1 MADTEQTASTPLYAL
16 LPPALKQI
24 LLLVGLAAAV
34 AAGVAL
40 VLWSQAGNYTP
51 LYSGLSERDIGEITA
66 QLDGSGVKYKLDP
79 ANGGLLVASDRK
91 YEVRMQLASS
101 GLPRGTGFGVDEMPN
116 RSTFGQTPFMENA
129 LYVRAV
135 ETELARTIGA
145 MQPVENAR
153 VHLALPPQSVF
164 LRQKR
169 EPSASV
175 LLKLY
180 SGRRLDEG
188 QVQAVVHLVAS
199 SVPELLPSRVTV
211 VDQAG
216 TLLTGAAND
225 DTASLT
231 SSQFDYR
238 KQLEQEYSRR
248 IEGLLGSIVGAER
261 VRASVSAELD
271 FTVTEQTR
279 ESFDPA
285 VQVVRSE
292 QTSEDSHRGQGVEGV
307 PGALSNQPPEIT
319 PQPRAATGA
328 ARPAAAGTGRAAPA
342 GAAAATTTEA
352 EPQSVSRSST
362 RNFEL
367 DKTVSHTRQAVGLI
381 KRLSIGVLVDNRPPA
396 NGRGAGTPLAE
407 QELASLTELV
417 KKSVGFDEMRG
428 DTISVLNSAFQPA
441 AAVQNPPA
449 PSFWERPQFWSI
461 ARQALGALLVLV
473 LAWFVLRPMM
483 QMLTRP
489 QPISAMPVAVEYSAQ
504 MYPAMAGGRPMG
516 LPVSYDDRMAAAR
529 SVAGQ
534 DPRQVAQ
541 VVRNWVGEEN
551 G

>member
-1 MADTEQTASTPLYAL
+1 
-16 LPPALKQI
+16 
-24 LLLVGLAAAV
+24 
-34 AAGVAL
+34 
-40 VLWSQAGNYTP
+40 
-51 LYSGLSERDIGEITA
+51 
-66 QLDGSGVKYKLDP
+66 
-79 ANGGLLVASDRK
+79 
-91 YEVRMQLASS
+91 
-101 GLPRGTGFGVDEMPN
+101 
-116 RSTFGQTPFMENA
+116 
-129 LYVRAV
+129 
-135 ETELARTIGA
+135 
-145 MQPVENAR
+145 MQPVESAR

-175 LLKLY
+175 MLKLY

-216 TLLTGAAND
+216 TLLTGGATD
-225 DTASLT
+225 ETASLT

-248 IEGLLGSIVGAER
+248 IEGLLGSIVGADR

-279 ESFDPA
+279 ESFDPG

-292 QTSEDSHRGQGVEGV
+292 QTSEDSHRGEGVQGV

-319 PQPRAATGA
+319 PQ
-328 ARPAAAGTGRAAPA
+328 ARPAAGGARAGGA
-342 GAAAATTTEA
+342 GAAAAAAAANATTA
-352 EPQSVSRSST
+352 EPMSTSRSAT

-367 DKTVSHTRQAVGLI
+367 DKTVSHTRQAVGAI
-381 KRLSIGVLVDNRPPA
+381 KRLSIGVLIDNKPPA

-441 AAVQNPPA
+441 AAVANPPA

-461 ARQALGALLVLV
+461 ARQVLGAVLVLV
-473 LAWFVLRPMM
+473 LGWFVLRPMM
-483 QMLTRP
+483 AMLTRP
-489 QPISAMPVAVEYSAQ
+489 QPIAAAPVAIEYSAQ
-504 MYPAMAGGRPMG
+504 MFPAMAGGRPIG

-541 VVRNWVGEEN
+541 VVRNWVAEEN

>member
-1 MADTEQTASTPLYAL
+1 MADVDQTARSTPLYAL
-16 LPPALKQI
+16 LPPAVKQM

-40 VLWSQAGNYTP
+40 VLWSQGGNYTP

-66 QLDGSGVKYKLDP
+66 QLDGAGVKYKLDP
-79 ANGGLLVASDRK
+79 SSGGLLVPSDKK

-101 GLPRGTGFGVDEMPN
+101 GLPHGTGFGVEDMPN
-116 RSTFGQTPFMENA
+116 KSTFGQTPFMENA

-135 ETELARTIGA
+135 ETELSRTIGS
-145 MQPVENAR
+145 MQPVESAR

-175 LLKLY
+175 MLKLY

-188 QVQAVVHLVAS
+188 QVQAVVHLVAA
-199 SVPELLPSRVTV
+199 SVPELSPSHVTV

-216 TLLTGAAND
+216 TLLTNGSSD
-225 DTASLT
+225 ETASLS
-231 SSQFDYR
+231 SSQFEYR

-279 ESFDPA
+279 ESFDPG

-292 QTSEDSHRGQGVEGV
+292 QTSEDSHRGEGVQGV
-307 PGALSNQPPEIT
+307 PGALSNQPPQVA
-319 PQPRAATGA
+319 PQTRATAGA
-328 ARPAAAGTGRAAPA
+328 RGANAAGEAPP
-342 GAAAATTTEA
+342 
-352 EPQSVSRSST
+352 EPQSVSRSAT

-367 DKTVSHTRQAVGLI
+367 DKTVSHTRQAVGAI
-381 KRLSIGVLVDNRPPA
+381 KRLSIGVLVDNKPAA
-396 NGRGAGTPLAE
+396 NGKGAGTPLAE

-441 AAVQNPPA
+441 AAVQAPPA
-449 PSFWERPQFWSI
+449 PGFWERPQFWTI
-461 ARQALGALLVLV
+461 ARQALGAVLV
-473 LAWFVLRPMM
+473 ILLAWFVLRPMM
-483 QMLTRP
+483 QVLTRP
-489 QPISAMPVAVEYSAQ
+489 QPIAAAAPAAVEYSAQ
-504 MYPAMAGGRPMG
+504 MYPAMLGGRPMG

-541 VVRNWVGEEN
+541 VVRSWVSEEN

>member
-1 MADTEQTASTPLYAL
+1 MADVDQTARSTPLYAL
-16 LPPALKQI
+16 LPPAVKQI

-40 VLWSQAGNYTP
+40 VLWSQGGNYTP

-66 QLDGSGVKYKLDP
+66 QLDGAGVKYKLDP
-79 ANGGLLVASDRK
+79 ANGGLLVPSDRK

-101 GLPRGTGFGVDEMPN
+101 GLPHGTGFGVEDMPN
-116 RSTFGQTPFMENA
+116 KSTFGQTPFMENA

-175 LLKLY
+175 MLKLY

-188 QVQAVVHLVAS
+188 QVQAVVHLVAA
-199 SVPELLPSRVTV
+199 SVPELLPSHVTV

-216 TLLTGAAND
+216 TLLTGASSD
-225 DTASLT
+225 DAASLS
-231 SSQFDYR
+231 SSQFEYR

-279 ESFDPA
+279 ESFDPGT
-285 VQVVRSE
+285 QVVRSE
-292 QTSEDSHRGQGVEGV
+292 QTSEDSHRGEGVQGV
-307 PGALSNQPPEIT
+307 PGALSNQPPQVAAQT
-319 PQPRAATGA
+319 RAQN
-328 ARPAAAGTGRAAPA
+328 AAANA
-342 GAAAATTTEA
+342 AAAATPA
-352 EPQSVSRSST
+352 EPQSVSRSAT

-367 DKTVSHTRQAVGLI
+367 DKTVSHTRQAVGAI
-381 KRLSIGVLVDNRPPA
+381 KRLSIGVLVDNRPAA

-417 KKSVGFDEMRG
+417 KKAVGFEEMRG
-428 DTISVLNSAFQPA
+428 DTISVLNSAFQQA

-449 PSFWERPQFWSI
+449 PSFWERPQFWTI
-461 ARQALGALLVLV
+461 ARQGLGAVLV
-473 LAWFVLRPMM
+473 ILLAWFVLRPMM
-483 QMLTRP
+483 QVLTRP
-489 QPISAMPVAVEYSAQ
+489 QPIAAATPAAVEYAAQ

-541 VVRNWVGEEN
+541 VVRSWVSEEN

>member
-1 MADTEQTASTPLYAL
+1 MADIDQTASATPLYAL

-40 VLWSQAGNYTP
+40 VLWSQGGNYTP

-79 ANGGLLVASDRK
+79 ANGGLLVPSDKK

-175 LLKLY
+175 MLKLY

-216 TLLTGAAND
+216 TLLTGAATD

-238 KQLEQEYSRR
+238 KNVEQEYSRR
-248 IEGLLGSIVGAER
+248 IEGLIGSVVGADR

-279 ESFDPA
+279 ESFDPG

-292 QTSEDSHRGQGVEGV
+292 QTSEDSHRGAGVEGV
-307 PGALSNQPPEIT
+307 PGALSNQPPEIA
-319 PQPRAATGA
+319 PQ
-328 ARPAAAGTGRAAPA
+328 ARPA
-342 GAAAATTTEA
+342 GAAA
-352 EPQSVSRSST
+352 
-362 RNFEL
+362 
-367 DKTVSHTRQAVGLI
+367 G
-381 KRLSIGVLVDNRPPA
+381 
-396 NGRGAGTPLAE
+396 GARAG
-407 QELASLTELV
+407 
-417 KKSVGFDEMRG
+417 
-428 DTISVLNSAFQPA
+428 A
-441 AAVQNPPA
+441 AAAADHAYQLAIGLEPDPA
-449 PSFWERPQFWSI
+449 VRRFLQ
-461 ARQALGALLVLV
+461 RQRETLH
-473 LAWFVLRPMM
+473 R
-483 QMLTRP
+483 
-489 QPISAMPVAVEYSAQ
+489 
-504 MYPAMAGGRPMG
+504 
-516 LPVSYDDRMAAAR
+516 
-529 SVAGQ
+529 
-534 DPRQVAQ
+534 
-541 VVRNWVGEEN
+541 
-551 G
+551 

>member
-1 MADTEQTASTPLYAL
+1 MADVDQTARSTPLYAL
-16 LPPALKQI
+16 LPPAVKQI

-40 VLWSQAGNYTP
+40 VLWSQGGNYTP

-66 QLDGSGVKYKLDP
+66 QLDGAGVRYKLDP
-79 ANGGLLVASDRK
+79 SSGGLLVPSDKK

-101 GLPRGTGFGVDEMPN
+101 GLPHGTGFGVEDMPN
-116 RSTFGQTPFMENA
+116 KSTFGQTPFMENA

-175 LLKLY
+175 MLKLY

-188 QVQAVVHLVAS
+188 QVQAVVHLVAA
-199 SVPELLPSRVTV
+199 SVPELLPSHVTV

-216 TLLTGAAND
+216 TLLTGASSD
-225 DTASLT
+225 DAASLS
-231 SSQFDYR
+231 SSQFEYR

-279 ESFDPA
+279 ESFDPG

-292 QTSEDSHRGQGVEGV
+292 QTSEDSHRGESVQGV
-307 PGALSNQPPEIT
+307 PGALSNQPPQVA
-319 PQPRAATGA
+319 PQTRGARGANGA
-328 ARPAAAGTGRAAPA
+328 ANAAGAEAP
-342 GAAAATTTEA
+342 A
-352 EPQSVSRSST
+352 EPQSVSRSAT

-367 DKTVSHTRQAVGLI
+367 DKTVSHTRQAVGAI
-381 KRLSIGVLVDNRPPA
+381 KRLSIGVLVDNKPAA

-407 QELASLTELV
+407 QELKSLTELV
-417 KKSVGFDEMRG
+417 KQSVGFDEMRG

-449 PSFWERPQFWSI
+449 PSFWERPQFWTI
-461 ARQALGALLVLV
+461 ARQALGAVLV
-473 LAWFVLRPMM
+473 LLLGWFVLRPMM
-483 QMLTRP
+483 AVLTRP
-489 QPISAMPVAVEYSAQ
+489 QPIAAAPAAVEYAAQ
-504 MYPAMAGGRPMG
+504 MYPAMVGGRPMG

-541 VVRNWVGEEN
+541 VVRSWVSEEN

>member
-1 MADTEQTASTPLYAL
+1 MADIEQAPRATPLYAL
-16 LPPALKQI
+16 LPPAFKQI

-40 VLWSQAGNYTP
+40 VLWSQGSNYTP
-51 LYSGLSERDIGEITA
+51 LYSGLSDRDVGEISA
-66 QLDGSGVKYKLDP
+66 QLDSAAVPYRVDP
-79 ANGGLLVASDRK
+79 AGGGLLVPSDRK
-91 YEVRMQLASS
+91 YEVRMQLAGS
-101 GLPRGTGFGVDEMPN
+101 GLPRGTGFGIEEMPD
-116 RSTFGQTPFMENA
+116 RGTFGQTPFMENA

-135 ETELARTIGA
+135 ETELARTIGS
-145 MQPVENAR
+145 MQPVESAR

-175 LLKLY
+175 MLKLF

-199 SVPELLPSRVTV
+199 SVPDLTPSRVTV
-211 VDQAG
+211 VDQS
-216 TLLTGAAND
+216 GAL
-225 DTASLT
+225 LT
-231 SSQFDYR
+231 SSATEGTSSLTGSQFEYR
-238 KQLEQEYSRR
+238 KQVEQDYSRR
-248 IEGLLGSIVGAER
+248 IEGMLGSIVGADR

-279 ESFDPA
+279 ESFDPN

-292 QTSEDSHRGQGVEGV
+292 QTNEDTRRGDGVQGV
-307 PGALSNQPPEIT
+307 PGALSNQPPEIV
-319 PQPRAATGA
+319 AAVPGSAT
-328 ARPAAAGTGRAAPA
+328 AAADAP
-342 GAAAATTTEA
+342 
-352 EPQSVSRSST
+352 QNVSRSAT

-381 KRLSIGVLVDNRPPA
+381 KRLSIGVLVDNKPPA
-396 NGRGAGTPLAE
+396 NGRGAAQPLAE
-407 QELASLTELV
+407 GELASLTELV
-417 KKSVGFDEMRG
+417 KQAVGFDEARG
-428 DTISVLNSAFQPA
+428 DTISVLNSAFQPV
-441 AAVQNPPA
+441 AAVQNPPE
-449 PSFWERPQFWSI
+449 PSFFERPQFWSI
-461 ARQALGALLVLV
+461 ARQLLGAALVVL

-483 QMLTRP
+483 QVLTRP
-489 QPISAMPVAVEYSAQ
+489 QPIAAAPAAVEYSAQ
-504 MYPAMAGGRPMG
+504 LYPAFPGGRPMG

-541 VVRNWVGEEN
+541 VVRNWVAEDN